1 MARAKTLP
9 KIPRITQLE
18 SGAYHC
24 QVSYN
29 GKRLSITEPD
39 YNECLA
45 RVLDIIAKRKAT
57 AKKRN
62 GGGSD
67 GLIQAKRDLTLRQ
80 AIDLYIESRTN
91 VLSPSTIRG
100 YRSIQK
106 NMFQSVVDKKLS
118 DTLDIWQELINNES
132 KKLSAKTVRN
142 AWGLVHRVLT
152 VNGIK
157 APEVNLPQVIR
168 SEHEFFEPEEVLKFI
183 ECAKGNEY
191 ELVFLLGLHGLRCSE
206 IYAIDVKKH
215 IRNGVIRVR
224 GAMVHGVDDGGKI
237 ERVWK
242 DTNKNTASRR
252 DVPIIIPRVTE
263 LISAAGKK
271 AKDPQ
276 TVLST
281 HPDSARKYL
290 RKVCEENGLP
300 YVGLHGLR
308 HSFASL
314 CYHLGISEAEIMRM
328 GGWSDPGV
336 LRKIYTH
343 IANKDKLASESK
355 LKTFF
360 SAKPDTEAKD
370 RKPGISIVN
379 KAV

>member
-9 KIPRITQLE
+9 KLPRITQLE

-24 QVSYN
+24 QISYN

-39 YNECLA
+39 YNDCLA
-45 RVLDIIAKRKAT
+45 RVLDIVAKRKAT

-62 GGGSD
+62 SGGSD
-67 GLIQAKRDLTLRQ
+67 SLIQAKCDLTLRQ

-91 VLSPSTIRG
+91 VLSPSTIVG
-100 YRSIQK
+100 YKSIQK
-106 NMFQSVVDKKLS
+106 NTFRSVMDKKLS
-118 DTLDIWQELINNES
+118 DTVDMWQDLINIES
-132 KKLSAKTVRN
+132 ERLSAKTVKN

-152 VNGIK
+152 VNKIK
-157 APEVNLPQVIR
+157 PPEVNLPQVILA
-168 SEHEFFEPEEVLKFI
+168 EHEFFEPEEVLKFI
-183 ECAKGNEY
+183 ECAKGNDY
-191 ELVFLLGLHGLRCSE
+191 ELVYLLGLHGLRCSE
-206 IYAIDVKKH
+206 IYALDVKKH
-215 IRNGVIRVR
+215 VRNGVIRVR
-224 GAMVHGVDDGGKI
+224 GAMVRGIDENGKA
-237 ERVWK
+237 EFKKK
-242 DTNKNTASRR
+242 DTNKNASSRR

-263 LISAAGKK
+263 LVSASGKK

-276 TVLST
+276 AVLST

-290 RKVCEENGLP
+290 RKICEENGLP

-343 IANKDKLASESK
+343 IVNKDKLASENK

-360 SAKPDTEAKD
+360 SSKPDADTNE
-370 RKPGISIVN
+370 RKMGIFIVN